1 MVLLYIVNV
10 FLSIKLDIIGANLL
24 NLTSTFDEDVLINT
38 ILRAKFI
45 FLETIKIK
53 KLKIIFSIFFVS
65 FKVYSPYP
73 SFFFWWVTGSSNEG
87 FLGEKARM
95 AEQEYPPARSDLDR
109 PGFSQYNTTTFL
121 RSHAKS
127 SDQLA
132 NGVRVAFGR

>member
-53 KLKIIFSIFFVS
+53 KLKIIFSIFLLVS
-65 FKVYSPYP
+65 KFIALRNC
-73 SFFFWWVTGSSNEG
+73 FFQ
-87 FLGEKARM
+87 KKR
-95 AEQEYPPARSDLDR
+95 
-109 PGFSQYNTTTFL
+109 
-121 RSHAKS
+121 
-127 SDQLA
+127 
-132 NGVRVAFGR
+132 